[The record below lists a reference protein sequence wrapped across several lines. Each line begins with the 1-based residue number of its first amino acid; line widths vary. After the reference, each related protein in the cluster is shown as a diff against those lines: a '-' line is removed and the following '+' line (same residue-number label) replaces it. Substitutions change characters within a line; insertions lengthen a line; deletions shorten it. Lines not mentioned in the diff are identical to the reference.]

1 MEDTPLYP
9 MYEDDTTYVEC
20 GLEGN
25 TEDDEYP
32 GMATGV
38 DRKIPTPEANDN
50 YVNTS
55 VMFPR

>member
-1 MEDTPLYP
+1 MYP

-38 DRKIPTPEANDN
+38 DRKIPTPEANEN

-55 VMFPR
+55 VMLPR